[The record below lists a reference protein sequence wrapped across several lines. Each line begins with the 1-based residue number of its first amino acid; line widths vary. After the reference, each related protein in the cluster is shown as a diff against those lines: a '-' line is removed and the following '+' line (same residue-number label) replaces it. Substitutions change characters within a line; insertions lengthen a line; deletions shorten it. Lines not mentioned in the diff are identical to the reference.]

1 MRMSRLLFCM
11 AATLTL
17 TGPAV
22 AQSGYPDKPI
32 RIVVPTTAGGAADT
46 MTRLIAQ
53 KIAESM
59 KVPVVVDNKPGAG
72 NIVGSEAVAKS
83 PPNGYTLLVT
93 YTDHVFNPFLHPSMP
108 YDTIKDFA
116 PVVMIGSV
124 PMLLVV
130 NPAVP
135 AKSVTEF
142 IALAKAKPGQLN
154 FASAG
159 SGSSL
164 HLAGEL
170 FKSSAKVDVIHVPY
184 KGTAPAFVDL
194 LSGQVQFMF
203 PTTVS
208 ATQYIKDGRLR
219 ALAITSA
226 QRAPTLPEIPTL
238 AESGLPGYDASIWYA
253 VLAPAGTP
261 RDIIT
266 RLNAEFRK
274 ALATPEVATKL
285 ADLGFVIAAGT
296 PEELQAR
303 ITGEMERW
311 GRLIKDANVTLN

>member
-1 MRMSRLLFCM
+1 MRIAQLVLGLTTS
-11 AATLTL
+11 LTL
-17 TGPAV
+17 ALPAL
-22 AQSGYPDKPI
+22 AQTAYPDRPI

-46 MTRLIAQ
+46 MTRLIAS
-53 KIAESM
+53 KVSEAM

-72 NIVGSEAVAKS
+72 NVVGSDAVAKS

-93 YTDHVFNPFLHPSMP
+93 YTDHVFNPFLHPSLP
-108 YDTIKDFA
+108 YDAVKDFT

-135 AKSVTEF
+135 AKTVAEF
-142 IALAKAKPGQLN
+142 VALAKSKPGQLN
-154 FASAG
+154 YASAG

-170 FKSSAKVDVIHVPY
+170 FKSTAKVDVVHVPY

-194 LSGQVQFMF
+194 LGGQVQFMF
-203 PTTVS
+203 PTTAS
-208 ATQYIKDGRLR
+208 AAQYVKDGRLR
-219 ALAITSA
+219 ALAVTTA
-226 QRAPTLPEIPTL
+226 QRVPTLPDVPTL

-261 RDIIT
+261 KEIVT

-274 ALATPEVATKL
+274 AIAAPDVASKL
-285 ADLGFVIAAGT
+285 TDSGFVLQAGT
-296 PEELQAR
+296 PEELQVK
-303 ITGEMERW
+303 ITNETERW
-311 GRLIKDANVTLN
+311 GKVIKDANVKLN